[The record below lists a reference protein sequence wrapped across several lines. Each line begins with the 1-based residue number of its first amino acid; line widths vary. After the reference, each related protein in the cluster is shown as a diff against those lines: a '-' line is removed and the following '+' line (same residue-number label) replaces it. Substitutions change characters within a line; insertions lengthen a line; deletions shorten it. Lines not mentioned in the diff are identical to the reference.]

1 MFLEK
6 VAEVFGLEVESE
18 KVTILGYAFRDHF
31 GNMVVED
38 EINKVYDKLDFSY
51 EGVLGKFLWF
61 LNSSCDFTDDFDLRN
76 DNVIEFLSELLELS
90 KEDFIAKSHNLIEVL
105 EKEYDFHFEDDA
117 YCL

>member
-6 VAEVFGLEVESE
+6 VAEVFELQVDSE
-18 KVTILGYAFRDHF
+18 KVVLLGYVFTNHF
-31 GNMVVED
+31 GNIVIES
-38 EINKVYDKLDFSY
+38 EIDKVYDNLDISY
-51 EGVLGKFLWF
+51 ENFLGKFLWF
-61 LNSSCDFTDDFDLRN
+61 LNSSCNLTDDLDLSK

>member
-6 VAEVFGLEVESE
+6 VAEVFGLEANSE
-18 KVTILGYAFRDHF
+18 KLILLGYAFRDHF

-38 EINKVYDKLDFSY
+38 EIDKVYAKLDFSY
-51 EGVLGKFLWF
+51 KGVLGKFLWF
-61 LNSSCDFTDDFDLRN
+61 LTSSCDFQDDFDLRN

-90 KEDFIAKSHNLIEVL
+90 KEDFKSKARYLIKIL